1 MGPDEDLPT
10 LIQRNDHL
18 NILRHIRVHQ
28 LRESELT
35 VQHGTALLGKD
46 LSRKISDELSR
57 LAVIE
62 QLCLASLD
70 VGEVELAEK
79 CLKELRVA
87 GVTKGSTRFRR
98 LLARC
103 LEADGDIAE
112 ATNVYDDLLKE
123 NPANLMALKRKYCI
137 LRAQVGKEAETME
150 ALNDYLQQNYS
161 DIAAWYEMANYRK
174 ELGDYKGAAFA
185 LEEVLLGNPSEST
198 IHVELAECYATIGGL
213 DHFLLA
219 RKHMAQ
225 ALELDSS
232 NRRAQ
237 FGLVSAANSYLQEAV
252 TGAKKSFDEH
262 EVAVAKELVKYG
274 CEQVLDSYKGS
285 TMFAAVKTL
294 MTEYSTEDS
303 I

>member
-18 NILRHIRVHQ
+18 NILRYIRVHQ

-35 VQHGTALLGKD
+35 VKHGTALLGKD

-62 QLCLASLD
+62 QLCLAALD

-79 CLKELRVA
+79 CLISLREG
-87 GVTKGSTRFRR
+87 GVDRGSTRFRR

-103 LEADGDIAE
+103 LEADGDVVE
-112 ATNVYDDLLKE
+112 ATALYDDLLKE
-123 NPANLMALKRKYCI
+123 NPANITALKRKYCI

-150 ALNDYLQQNYS
+150 ALNNYLQQNYS

-174 ELGDYKGAAFA
+174 ELGDFKGAAFA
-185 LEEVLLGNPSEST
+185 LEEVLLGTPSESK

-213 DHFLLA
+213 DYFLLA

-237 FGLVSAANSYLQEAV
+237 FGLVSVANSYLQEAV
-252 TGAKKSFDEH
+252 TGAKKAYDEH
-262 EVAVAKELVKYG
+262 EVEVAKELVKYG

-285 TMFAAVKTL
+285 PMFAAVKTL
-294 MTEYSTEDS
+294 MAEYSEDS
-303 I
+303 